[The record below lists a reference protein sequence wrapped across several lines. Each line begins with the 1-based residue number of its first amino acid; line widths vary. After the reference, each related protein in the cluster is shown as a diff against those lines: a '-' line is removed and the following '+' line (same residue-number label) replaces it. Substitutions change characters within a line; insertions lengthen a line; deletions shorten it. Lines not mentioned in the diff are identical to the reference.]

1 MAQCELL
8 ATCIFFNDKMA
19 DYPAAAEHLKKKMCL
34 ADPDT
39 CARMM
44 IVKAWDDP
52 TSRRT
57 SSRTTTPAR
66 KRSSPKRKAH

>member
-19 DYPAAAEHLKKKMCL
+19 NYPAASAHMKKTYCQE
-34 ADPDT
+34 DPDS

-44 IVKAWDDP
+44 IVKALGRPHVPGDLFP
-52 TSRRT
+52 NQAER
-57 SSRTTTPAR
+57 AQ
-66 KRSSPKRKAH
+66 KIIAAKC

>member
-34 ADPDT
+34 GDPDS
-39 CARMM
+39 CARLM
-44 IVKAWDDP
+44 IVKALGRPHVPQDLFP
-52 TSRRT
+52 NQTER
-57 SSRTTTPAR
+57 AR
-66 KRSSPKRKAH
+66 KIVVEKG

>member
-34 ADPDT
+34 ADPDA

-44 IVKAWDDP
+44 IVKALGRPHVPGDLFPNQLDR
-52 TSRRT
+52 SR
-57 SSRTTTPAR
+57 AIVAE
-66 KRSSPKRKAH
+66 KG

>member
-19 DYPAAAEHLKKKMCL
+19 NYPSTAEFLKKKHCL
-34 ADPDT
+34 SDPES

-44 IVKAWDDP
+44 IVRELGRPSVPGDLFPHDLD
-52 TSRRT
+52 R
-57 SSRTTTPAR
+57 AR
-66 KRSSPKRKAH
+66 KILAEHR